1 MDMLLPSASSVLTL
15 CNFSKVTKHS
25 GDSWGFFTTL
35 GPGNCSSDTQTP
47 CPEGTSAEDDAVED
61 GSILHSL
68 LPSILSVYYLVLK
81 GLGL

>member
-1 MDMLLPSASSVLTL
+1 MLLPSASSVLTL

-35 GPGNCSSDTQTP
+35 GPGNCSSDALRTWSL
-47 CPEGTSAEDDAVED
+47 GTSAEDDAVVD

-68 LPSILSVYYLVLK
+68 LPAILSVCYLVLK